1 MAARRRILPVTIV
14 SLVILAALYFS
25 GGVWLPAV
33 GRLLIHDDGP
43 APADIAVLLAGE
55 YDGYRARFAAGLVRA
70 GYVPMV
76 MVSGPP
82 GMYDT
87 NEADA
92 AIRYLTAHGYPES
105 IFIPVRHSAK
115 STREEARVILAEL
128 ARRHIRSFLL
138 VTSNYHTAR
147 SRRIFLV
154 TSNYHTARSRRI
166 FLAAERAQGGGPRFR
181 TVAAADPIYDPARWW
196 RYREGCKTAFYEWT
210 KTFATVAG
218 F

>member
-1 MAARRRILPVTIV
+1 MAARRRILPVTII
-14 SLVILAALYFS
+14 SLVILATLYVS
-25 GGVWLPAV
+25 CGVWLPAV

-92 AIRYLTAHGYPES
+92 AIRYLTARGYPES
-105 IFIPVRHSAK
+105 IFIPVRHVAK
-115 STREEARVILAEL
+115 STREEARIILAEL

-147 SRRIFLV
+147 SRRIFL
-154 TSNYHTARSRRI
+154 
-166 FLAAERAQGGGPRFR
+166 AAERAQGGGPGFR

-196 RYREGCKTAFYEWT
+196 RYRDGCKTAFYEWS
-210 KTFATVAG
+210 KTFATFAG